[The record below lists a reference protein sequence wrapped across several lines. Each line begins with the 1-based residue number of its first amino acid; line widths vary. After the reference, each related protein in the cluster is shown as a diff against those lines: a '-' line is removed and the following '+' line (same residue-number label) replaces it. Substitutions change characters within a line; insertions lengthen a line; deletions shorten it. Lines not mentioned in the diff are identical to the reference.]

1 MRLLSILFLALLPFS
16 ALAKDQFA
24 GFYEGKILGAPD
36 YPLRHSPE
44 VYGQIV
50 KEKSGTYRFDLL
62 SSVLSRSEV
71 HTTASGLKCVDGKIA
86 FKSTG
91 AINLE
96 GVITPDTIT
105 AKGESKGNK
114 LTLSLKR
121 MNIVS
126 PTMGL
131 KAPQGAVVLFDGKNT
146 DKWIQCYDSEPC
158 VWEVKDGSMK
168 ARSYVKEG
176 KRRNGSIRSKE
187 KFGAFKLHV
196 EFQIPPTG
204 PGNSGVYVGPYE
216 IQVINSFG
224 TNGSWYECGSIYR
237 QHPPKVNA
245 CLEPEAWQTY
255 DIEFHPAVFEGDKLI
270 SHPTFTVWHNGVRIH
285 NADPVYYSTYLHPVQ
300 GAKYVHPKCNHP
312 IELQDHGDSVSYRN
326 IWLQKL

>member
-1 MRLLSILFLALLPFS
+1 MRVLSILFLALLPFS

-105 AKGESKGNK
+105 AKGENTRNVMQYNQSSSIFACYG
-114 LTLSLKR
+114 SA
-121 MNIVS
+121 S
-126 PTMGL
+126 Q
-131 KAPQGAVVLFDGKNT
+131 KA
-146 DKWIQCYDSEPC
+146 ICI
-158 VWEVKDGSMK
+158 
-168 ARSYVKEG
+168 YVK
-176 KRRNGSIRSKE
+176 
-187 KFGAFKLHV
+187 
-196 EFQIPPTG
+196 T
-204 PGNSGVYVGPYE
+204 
-216 IQVINSFG
+216 
-224 TNGSWYECGSIYR
+224 
-237 QHPPKVNA
+237 
-245 CLEPEAWQTY
+245 LE
-255 DIEFHPAVFEGDKLI
+255 
-270 SHPTFTVWHNGVRIH
+270 
-285 NADPVYYSTYLHPVQ
+285 
-300 GAKYVHPKCNHP
+300 
-312 IELQDHGDSVSYRN
+312 
-326 IWLQKL
+326 